1 MNVNYT
7 VSVRLMTFNHTP
19 FIKDAMEGI
28 LMQKT
33 NFPVEVVIGDDF
45 STDRTLSIIKKYKST
60 KNIHLKILDRKKGDD
75 YWIKR
80 QEKGRLYNFTNILEN
95 CSGKYIALLDGDD
108 YWVDPLKLQ
117 KQVDFLEVQSDVVAC
132 FTNAIFLNEITK
144 EEKRYIKDIKE
155 GEVKVKDVIL
165 KGGGIYPTASLM
177 FKNGVVDLD
186 IFNIL
191 PELNGDDLLINILST
206 KGKVYFLDHVTCV
219 YRRWEGGIYS
229 SIHKNIEK
237 LIQAKKRNIIGM
249 NKYNTL
255 TNYKYNKYIQRKISL
270 NSVFLFKRSKGI
282 GRLKHLFKL
291 HYKDLIKLLIQ

>member
-45 STDRTLSIIKKYKST
+45 STDGTLSIIKKYKST

-108 YWVDPLKLQ
+108 YWTDPLKLQ
-117 KQVDFLEVQSDVVAC
+117 KQVDFLEEHKEYVVVYHDAKVV
-132 FTNAIFLNEITK
+132 NQADEI
-144 EEKRYIKDIKE
+144 IKE
-155 GEVKVKDVIL
+155 SK
-165 KGGGIYPTASLM
+165 
-177 FKNGVVDLD
+177 
-186 IFNIL
+186 L
-191 PELNGDDLLINILST
+191 PERLKKEKTNVELQQGSLALTLTMCFRNVLVKFPKEFYCVQNGDTFLISLLGNFG
-206 KGKVYFLDHVTCV
+206 KGKYID
-219 YRRWEGGIYS
+219 
-229 SIHKNIEK
+229 NIEPAGYRDHSRGVWSNLEEVEK
-237 LIQAKKRNIIGM
+237 HKTQANTFYYLYKFHSRIGNKKIAGFFKIKYRQKYRTAGII
-249 NKYNTL
+249 Y
-255 TNYKYNKYIQRKISL
+255 
-270 NSVFLFKRSKGI
+270 FKRKKIWKSI
-282 GRLKHLFKL
+282 F
-291 HYKDLIKLLIQ
+291 YFIKTLR